1 MKEKIHSKIVFKFL
15 RKKREGVKFFSNPVN
30 KYILARHVTR
40 SCCSGREIWKINLS
54 NSIQFKERTDFVI
67 RLDLLDDDHLWW
79 TIREYHYSLSN
90 SHQIFL
96 QTNNTDTHS
105 GNLLRFKSFFL
116 ICNQTKPITKENQSK
131 RCVFEWNE

>member
-96 QTNNTDTHS
+96 QTNNTDTV
-105 GNLLRFKSFFL
+105 GIFFDL
-116 ICNQTKPITKENQSK
+116 NHFSLFATKPKRNKENQSK
-131 RCVFEWNE
+131 RCVCV